1 LRALQLPFVP
11 IILFWL
17 HARLAWCNDAIRVD
31 RSLDLFVEP
40 LEDAIGEGVCIH
52 DLIHDNKVR
61 AILSPA
67 LFCTIIGKR
76 LNQPK
81 CFLLLFFVFAVKRDA
96 HNVVHLT
103 HADRE
108 STDEVQASFFASRLG
123 DSKLGGSRS
132 MVGLLDGRPPF
143 AVGVEVRPSLFALSR
158 R

>member
-1 LRALQLPFVP
+1 MSLQLPFVS
-11 IILFWL
+11 IILFWP

-31 RSLDLFVEP
+31 RSLDFFVEP
-40 LEDAIGEGVCIH
+40 PEHAIVERVCID
-52 DLIHDNKVR
+52 DLIHGSKMR

-76 LNQPK
+76 LNQPM
-81 CFLLLFFVFAVKRDA
+81 CFFLLLFVFAVKHEA

-108 STDEVQASFFASRLG
+108 STDEVQASVFATRLG
-123 DSKLGGSRS
+123 DNELAGSRS